1 MDTVG
6 SANATQVMT
15 PQPARTF
22 RALVLTNL
30 KLQSP
35 DVPPAHDDNGPLFLI
50 LQVSLAH
57 LWYNRPN
64 VRSLYSLGILLAQH
78 SAMVGAANL
87 ARRAEPSLAHSY
99 EA

>member
-6 SANATQVMT
+6 SANPTQVMT

-50 LQVSLAH
+50 LQVRRTCGTLGQC
-57 LWYNRPN
+57 
-64 VRSLYSLGILLAQH
+64 VCSLYSLSVA
-78 SAMVGAANL
+78 
-87 ARRAEPSLAHSY
+87 Y
-99 EA
+99 C